1 MDDRILREQVA
12 WACRILAMGGHG
24 DYTLGHVSARAG
36 DLVHMKRNGIGL
48 EEVTADDVLTIDLDA
63 EKVAGEGSVHLE
75 AVLHT
80 EVYKARPDVGA
91 VVHTHPPYVTAL
103 AATTATVEL
112 INHDAVLFRDGL
124 GVFDETAELITRPE
138 QGAAVA
144 RALGERKAVLLANHG
159 VVVAGKDVRW
169 AVYTTLTLERVVMI
183 QSIARTLGRLRPMS
197 PEMADRVYPG
207 KYQDRF
213 VETYWRYLIR
223 QVRRAGLA
231 AGLPDSDVGVPG
243 LKTPG

>member
-1 MDDRILREQVA
+1 MDDKILRGQVA

-24 DYTLGHVSARAG
+24 DYTLGHISARAG
-36 DLVHMKRNGIGL
+36 DLVHMKRNGVGL

-124 GVFDETAELITRPE
+124 GVFDETAELITWPE

-159 VVVAGKDVRW
+159 VVVAGKDVPW
-169 AVYTTLTLERVVMI
+169 VVYTALTLERVVMI
-183 QSIARTLGRLRPMS
+183 QAIARTLGPLRPMS
-197 PEMADRVYPG
+197 QDMADRVYSG

-231 AGLPDSDVGVPG
+231 AGLPDPDAD
-243 LKTPG
+243 L

>member
-1 MDDRILREQVA
+1 MDGRTLAGQIA
-12 WACRILAMGGHG
+12 WACRILAMDGHG

-36 DLVHMKRNGIGL
+36 DLVCMKRNGIGL
-48 EEVTADDVLTIDLDA
+48 EEVTPEDVLTISLER

-80 EVYKARPDVGA
+80 EVYRARPDVGA
-91 VVHTHPPYVTAL
+91 VVHAHPPYTTAL

-112 INHDAVLFRDGL
+112 INHDAVLFHDGL
-124 GVFDETAELITRPE
+124 GVFAETAELITRPD

-144 RALGERKAVLLANHG
+144 RALGNHRAVLLANHG
-159 VVVAGKDVRW
+159 VLVAGKDVPW
-169 AVYTTLTLERVVMI
+169 AVYSALTLERAVMI
-183 QSIARTLGRLRPMS
+183 QSLARSLGPLRTMS
-197 PEMADRVYPG
+197 KEMAEQVFPG

-223 QVRRAGLA
+223 QVRRSGLA
-231 AGLPDSDVGVPG
+231 DGLVDPG
-243 LKTPG
+243 NEGRIGMAS

>member
-1 MDDRILREQVA
+1 MDERTLREQVA

-36 DLVHMKRNGIGL
+36 ELVHMKRNGVGL
-48 EEVTADDVLTIDLDA
+48 EEVTTEDVLTIDLDA

-80 EVYKARPDVGA
+80 EVYRARPDVGA
-91 VVHTHPPYVTAL
+91 VVHTHPPYATAL

-144 RALGERKAVLLANHG
+144 RALGNRKAVLLANHG
-159 VVVAGKDVRW
+159 VLVTGKDVKW
-169 AVYTTLTLERVVMI
+169 AVYTALTLERVVMI
-183 QSIARTLGRLRPMS
+183 QSIARTLGPLRPMS
-197 PEMADRVYPG
+197 QEMADRVYPG

-213 VETYWRYLIR
+213 VETYWQYLIR

-231 AGLPDSDVGVPG
+231 DGLPDPG
-243 LKTPG
+243 AGL